1 MNVYL
6 RKLFPHDITH
16 EVSITQSIIR
26 EYFGKTEGL
35 VFIREGHENGRKYNV
50 CINNATDARFGG
62 EFKEV
67 YREEQV
73 KENDILAIK
82 EIGNNLFSL
91 SVILSGS
98 PLHNKLSMFFKGS
111 NRHAIVNEKY
121 LNL

>member
-16 EVSITQSIIR
+16 EVSVTQSIIK
-26 EYFGKTEGL
+26 EYFEQTESL
-35 VFIREGHENGRKYNV
+35 VFVREGHENGRRYNV
-50 CINNATDARFGG
+50 RINNATDARFGG
-62 EFKEV
+62 EFKLI
-67 YREEQV
+67 YKEEQA
-73 KENDILAIK
+73 KENDILVIK
-82 EIGNNLFSL
+82 RKGDNVFSL

-121 LNL
+121 LNF